1 LARPHTPFRHPGK
14 SQRDLS
20 GTQQR
25 RPERAATAEPEV
37 GAEIRDTHH
46 LPSQVV
52 RVPIFMKF
60 KGNDR
65 DFVSDKPP
73 TAIGYFAGFIITC
86 VLIIVLFFGDHLM
99 QFIFSGSLTLPPENR
114 RMIPHQFIPP
124 EYRS

>member
-1 LARPHTPFRHPGK
+1 VPNQSTG
-14 SQRDLS
+14 
-20 GTQQR
+20 
-25 RPERAATAEPEV
+25 
-37 GAEIRDTHH
+37 
-46 LPSQVV
+46 QVV
-52 RVPIFMKF
+52 YMKMAKGVFFATRSQYNLFHSVLACGFLSFAAIVLLNVLKF

-114 RMIPHQFIPP
+114 RMIPHQLIPP